1 MVGVPGCPT
10 PRGFLTIH
18 NGVQPAADLGAGSF
32 TPTQFFVSPDGS
44 TAYVLGQAGS
54 GATVARLP
62 FIIAFNLN
70 TQTSSDITLAGN
82 ATPLSASIS
91 PSGDLLF
98 VGASDGAVH
107 VIDTTTQLDTQQV
120 TFPFPESSL
129 CVGPGNPVTQP
140 PVTCNPD
147 LVVVP

>member
-1 MVGVPGCPT
+1 M
-10 PRGFLTIH
+10 PRGFLSIN
-18 NGVQPAADLGAGSF
+18 NGVQPAADLGAGTF
-32 TPTQFFVSPDGS
+32 TPSQFLVSPDGS
-44 TAYVLGQAGS
+44 TAYVLGQTGS
-54 GATVARLP
+54 GAAVARLP

-70 TQTSSDITLAGN
+70 RQTPSDITLAGN
-82 ATPLSASIS
+82 AIPLSASIS

-129 CVGPGNPVTQP
+129 CVGPGNPATQP

-147 LVVVP
+147 LVVVKP